1 MFFKVSKTKN
11 KLLKF
16 IIILIIG
23 GLGGI
28 IADCFIMPYLA
39 NISFISG
46 TKFAQ
51 KIKSGTMIINKTEE
65 IIITENKAAEET
77 INKINACLAVVQVIK
92 GNKVIKQ
99 GSGVI
104 VTNDGLIITASDLAP
119 DGPYN
124 YQIILSDGALF
135 NGKIIR
141 RDISN
146 NLALIKI
153 EANNLSVISLGGLD
167 NLHLGQMIILIGAQ
181 INKNSFYR
189 FVNIGT
195 IRGVSGETL
204 TINLDETNLS
214 ANGGPLINIKGEMI
228 GINIV
233 DAKGL
238 AKTIPAKIIADF
250 LVY

>member
-1 MFFKVSKTKN
+1 MSKIKSR
-11 KLLKF
+11 LLKF

-51 KIKSGTMIINKTEE
+51 KIKSGTTIINKTEE
-65 IIITENKAAEET
+65 IVITENTAAENA
-77 INKINACLAVVQVIK
+77 INKINSCLVVVQVSK
-92 GNKVIKQ
+92 GNKMVKQ

-104 VTNDGLIITASDLAP
+104 VTNDGLILTANDLVSS
-119 DGPYN
+119 GLYN
-124 YQIILSDGALF
+124 YQVILSNGTLLD
-135 NGKIIR
+135 GKIIR

-153 EANNLSVISLGGLD
+153 EANNLSVISLGSLD
-167 NLHLGQMIILIGAQ
+167 SLHLGQMIILIGAQ
-181 INKNSFYR
+181 INQNSFYR
-189 FVNIGT
+189 FANIGT
-195 IRGVSGETL
+195 IRGVSDETL
-204 TINLDETNLS
+204 AINLDEINIS

-228 GINIV
+228 GINIMGYN
-233 DAKGL
+233 GL
-238 AKTIPAKIIADF
+238 IKTVPAKLIADF
-250 LVY
+250 LQN